1 MKNIVVIYGGDDWDK
16 KIPFR
21 KNPATRAGFEDLYT
35 RAKKYNIQYYRASI
49 EWFDENRYVFKKAW
63 TYNDN
68 EWKKINRSIKP
79 DGVFDKVV
87 GSRSYE
93 LFDLKMKI
101 AEEIPIVNHP
111 LFKAITD
118 NKLSQYLLFSEYM
131 PKSFL
136 AASRSELINSLNKIK
151 TSKIVVKPLYGS
163 GGRGI
168 IIDQRNIITKS
179 KIQYPA
185 LIQEF
190 IKSNRGIPG
199 FSKNKM
205 IADLRLK
212 YIDHKLIFALSR
224 IAKKGSLFTNFHQGA
239 TAVLVPNNK
248 IPKSAKKMAQNVMKK
263 LSSFAGVEYSLD
275 FIFTDSGKPIL
286 VEMNTTPGYDL
297 LNIIGDERLKNKNVM
312 EIARIFHDK

>member
-16 KIPFR
+16 KIPFK
-21 KNPATRAGFEDLYT
+21 KNPATRAGFEDLYV
-35 RAKKYNIQYYRASI
+35 RAKKYDIQYYRASI
-49 EWFDENRYVFKKAW
+49 KWFDESKYVFKKVW
-63 TYNDN
+63 TYDGQK
-68 EWKKINRSIKP
+68 WRKIQRSIKP
-79 DGVFDKVV
+79 DGIFDKVV

-93 LFDLKMKI
+93 LFDLKMKM
-101 AEEIPIVNHP
+101 ARKIPTVNHP

-118 NKLSQYLLFSEYM
+118 NKLSQYLLFSNYM

-136 AASRSELINSLNKIK
+136 ATGKNELANSLNKIK
-151 TSKIVVKPLYGS
+151 TSKVVVKPLYGS
-163 GGRGI
+163 GGKGI
-168 IIDQRNIITKS
+168 IIDQGNRIIKR
-179 KIQYPA
+179 KIQYPV

-199 FSKNKM
+199 FSKNKI

-212 YIDHKLIFALSR
+212 YIDHKLTFALSR

-248 IPKSAKKMAQNVMKK
+248 IPKSAKKMAQNVIKK
-263 LSSFAGVEYSLD
+263 LSSFSGVEYSLD
-275 FIFTDSGKPIL
+275 FIFTDSGKPVL

-297 LNIIGDERLKNKNVM
+297 LNIIGDEKLKNKNVM